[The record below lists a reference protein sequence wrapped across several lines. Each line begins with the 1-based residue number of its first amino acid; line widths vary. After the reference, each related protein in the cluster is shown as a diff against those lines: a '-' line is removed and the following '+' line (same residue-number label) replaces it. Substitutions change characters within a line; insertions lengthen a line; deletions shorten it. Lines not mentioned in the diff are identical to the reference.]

1 MPIEAIMNVGRRLRR
16 FGRTLRGAD
25 FVAEPEVACPRVHL
39 GSEYGGWWIRP
50 DWIDSDAVVISAGVG
65 SDVTFDL
72 EMIGRF
78 GCTVHAFDPTPK
90 SAEWV
95 KQQPLPGQFRFYE
108 LGLAHYDGEMLFAL
122 PADHPDWDCYVATT
136 PDAEVA
142 KSAADTAR
150 CQVRRLAT
158 LAKLI
163 DAPRIDVLK
172 MDIEGSEFDVID
184 DMLSGDIR
192 PRQVL
197 VEYHYRWEFSANV
210 GRTSKSLDALRR
222 VGYRIFARS
231 PRGQEISMCLEQ

>member
-1 MPIEAIMNVGRRLRR
+1 MPFETILNAGRRLRR
-16 FGRTLRGAD
+16 FGRTLRGTD
-25 FVAEPEVACPRVHL
+25 LVAESEVACPCVHL

-50 DWIDSDAVVISAGVG
+50 DWIHSDAVVISAGVG

-78 GCTVHAFDPTPK
+78 GCTIHAFDPTPK

-95 KQQPLPGQFRFYE
+95 KQQPLPSQFRFYE
-108 LGLAHYDGEMLFAL
+108 LGLANYDGEMLFAL
-122 PADHPDWDCYVATT
+122 PGDHPDWDCYVATT

-142 KSAADTAR
+142 KSAAHAAR

-158 LAKLI
+158 VARLI

-197 VEYHYRWEFSANV
+197 VEYHYRHQFIGNL
-210 GRTSKSLDALRR
+210 GRTSHSLDALRR
-222 VGYRIFARS
+222 AGYRIFARS
-231 PRGQEISMCLEQ
+231 PRGQEISMCLDP